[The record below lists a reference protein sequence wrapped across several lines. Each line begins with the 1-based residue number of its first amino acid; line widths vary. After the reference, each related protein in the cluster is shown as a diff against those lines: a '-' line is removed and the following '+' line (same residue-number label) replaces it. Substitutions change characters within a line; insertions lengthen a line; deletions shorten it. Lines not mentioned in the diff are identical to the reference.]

1 MRCQEIINS
10 AQNRQEVKI
19 LDYTKVVDI
28 QILNLEERI
37 FNIMIRYAKIF
48 SDGHTE
54 VCRRNVKYLGGY
66 YEGLKAKPVVSAAY
80 IGKVYCGVLRNDP
93 RLLFMIHL
101 SDGSVQLIQ
110 AREGS
115 AESMK
120 LFSRG

>member
-10 AQNRQEVKI
+10 AQKRQEVKI

-37 FNIMIRYAKIF
+37 FNIMI
-48 SDGHTE
+48 
-54 VCRRNVKYLGGY
+54 
-66 YEGLKAKPVVSAAY
+66 
-80 IGKVYCGVLRNDP
+80 
-93 RLLFMIHL
+93 HL